1 LEEQALKKN
10 FSFQGLFLT
19 ALAILLTS
27 GLIALT
33 IHQVQMSD
41 PYMHQVLSLAGNPH
55 QGQAIYQMNCSGCH
69 GLDASGKVGPSLWK
83 VSDRRSQMG
92 LIQQVISGNT
102 PPMPKFQASPEEMAD
117 LLSYLNTL

>member
-1 LEEQALKKN
+1 LEEQALKTN
-10 FSFQGLFLT
+10 FSLQGLFLVVLALILAGCLA
-19 ALAILLTS
+19 ALA
-27 GLIALT
+27 

-41 PYMHQVLSLAGNPH
+41 PYVHQVFSLSGSPQ
-55 QGQAIYQMNCSGCH
+55 QGKAIYEMNCSGCH
-69 GLDASGKVGPSLWK
+69 GLDAGGKVGPSLWK

-92 LIQQVISGNT
+92 LIQQITSGNT

>member
-1 LEEQALKKN
+1 MEEQALKKN
-10 FSFQGLFLT
+10 FSFQGLFLV
-19 ALAILLTS
+19 ALAILLAG
-27 GLIALT
+27 GLLALT
-33 IHQVQMSD
+33 IHQVRMSD
-41 PYMHQVLSLAGNPH
+41 PYVHQVLSVAGNPQ
-55 QGQAIYQMNCSGCH
+55 QGKAIYQMNCSGCH